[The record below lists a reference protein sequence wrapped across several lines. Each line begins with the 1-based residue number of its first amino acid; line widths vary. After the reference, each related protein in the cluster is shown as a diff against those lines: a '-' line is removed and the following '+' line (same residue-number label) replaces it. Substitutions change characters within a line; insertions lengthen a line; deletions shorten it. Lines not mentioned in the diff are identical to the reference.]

1 MAVRRELAKNEC
13 VGASRLRRQAH
24 VFLTKQK
31 NKLTDLQGSR
41 KKFDKVKDFLGRG
54 AATQQTR
61 QFASSKF
68 PQGEIDGDE
77 EKGICANS
85 LANCLFLPRGGACK
99 SIYSALNQL
108 LRLLLSI
115 KIVKNGKS
123 AIIAAMSSV
132 INCSIV
138 LKPCRAINTMI
149 TARTTG

>member
-1 MAVRRELAKNEC
+1 MAVRRELVFDEC

-31 NKLTDLQGSR
+31 NKLTRRAG
-41 KKFDKVKDFLGRG
+41 
-54 AATQQTR
+54 
-61 QFASSKF
+61 
-68 PQGEIDGDE
+68 
-77 EKGICANS
+77 KGIRANP
-85 LANCLFLPRGGACK
+85 LANCLFLPRGGAGQ

-123 AIIAAMSSV
+123 AIIAAMSST
-132 INCSIV
+132 ISCSIV

>member
-13 VGASRLRRQAH
+13 VGASRLRIQAH

-41 KKFDKVKDFLGRG
+41 KKFDKVKDFWEEE
-54 AATQQTR
+54 
-61 QFASSKF
+61 
-68 PQGEIDGDE
+68 PQHNKPG
-77 EKGICANS
+77 S
-85 LANCLFLPRGGACK
+85 LRPANCRKVKLTATRKKAFALTRLRIAFLPRGGAGQ